1 MLYYNNECSVFS
13 RVLSGNSACYGAAAS
28 QDFTPYENFQGKA
41 RSVLLIVYCLFL
53 KVFLE
58 KRKDLLDNVFS

>member
-1 MLYYNNECSVFS
+1 MGEHQPL
-13 RVLSGNSACYGAAAS
+13 RVLSGSQEHYGAAAS

-41 RSVLLIVYCLFL
+41 RSVLLIVYLLFL

>member
-1 MLYYNNECSVFS
+1 MLYYNNKCSVFS

-28 QDFTPYENFQGKA
+28 QDFTPYENFQGEA

>member
-1 MLYYNNECSVFS
+1 MGGHQPL
-13 RVLSGNSACYGAAAS
+13 RVLSGSRGHYGAAAS

-53 KVFLE
+53 KFFLE

>member
-1 MLYYNNECSVFS
+1 MGGHQSL
-13 RVLSGNSACYGAAAS
+13 RVLSGSQGYYGAAAS

-41 RSVLLIVYCLFL
+41 RSVLLIVYFLFL

>member
-1 MLYYNNECSVFS
+1 MEVS
-13 RVLSGNSACYGAAAS
+13 RAWAYPDSGSHEHYGAAAS

-41 RSVLLIVYCLFL
+41 RSVLLIVYFLFL

>member
-1 MLYYNNECSVFS
+1 MEGHQPL
-13 RVLSGNSACYGAAAS
+13 RVLSGSQGHYGAAAS
-28 QDFTPYENFQGKA
+28 QDFTPYENFQRKA
-41 RSVLLIVYCLFL
+41 RSVLLIVYLLFL

>member
-1 MLYYNNECSVFS
+1 MLYCNNNCSVFS

-41 RSVLLIVYCLFL
+41 RSVLLIVYFV
-53 KVFLE
+53 VF
-58 KRKDLLDNVFS
+58 KGFFSKKSKGI

>member
-1 MLYYNNECSVFS
+1 MGGHQPL
-13 RVLSGNSACYGAAAS
+13 RVLSGSPGHYGAAAS

>member
-1 MLYYNNECSVFS
+1 MLYCNNNCSVFS
-13 RVLSGNSACYGAAAS
+13 RVLSGTSACYGAAAS

-41 RSVLLIVYCLFL
+41 RSVLLIVYFLFL

>member
-1 MLYYNNECSVFS
+1 MGGHQSL
-13 RVLSGNSACYGAAAS
+13 RVLSGSQGHYGAAAS

-41 RSVLLIVYCLFL
+41 RSVLLIVYLLFL

>member
-1 MLYYNNECSVFS
+1 MGGHQSL
-13 RVLSGNSACYGAAAS
+13 RVLSGSQGHYGAAAS

-41 RSVLLIVYCLFL
+41 RSVLLIVYFVFL

>member
-1 MLYYNNECSVFS
+1 MG
-13 RVLSGNSACYGAAAS
+13 RYGAAAS

-41 RSVLLIVYCLFL
+41 RSVLLIVYFLFL

-58 KRKDLLDNVFS
+58 KRKDLLDNVFSEKRRSQILSCFRETFP

>member
-1 MLYYNNECSVFS
+1 MGGHQSL
-13 RVLSGNSACYGAAAS
+13 RVLSGSQGHYGAEAS

>member
-1 MLYYNNECSVFS
+1 MGGHQSL
-13 RVLSGNSACYGAAAS
+13 RVLSGSQGHYGAAAS
-28 QDFTPYENFQGKA
+28 QDFTLYENFQGKA
-41 RSVLLIVYCLFL
+41 RSVLLIVYYLFL